1 MVPLLCVFCVCRVN
15 FHTMPGHHHTADEQA
30 EGLALQNACQTL
42 FATMGIRSG
51 SKWQLLNILIP
62 FARTVVSWL
71 ARQFPDEQ
79 LVQAR
84 EVGRQLL
91 VVGVDLRVVLA
102 CRERRAGGC
111 CPG

>member
-1 MVPLLCVFCVCRVN
+1 VN

-30 EGLALQNACQTL
+30 EGVALQNACQTL

-51 SKWQLLNILIP
+51 SKWQLLNTLIP

-71 ARQFPDEQ
+71 ARQFPDQQ

-84 EVGRQLL
+84 EVKHIAFGRGLDPL
-91 VVGVDLRVVLA
+91 VVLA
-102 CRERRAGGC
+102 CWGSMVSGQC
-111 CPG
+111 LG